1 MTTPTFCA
9 FFCGDLVM
17 KIFLLPF
24 FLSRL
29 FKKSSCSLIAKEC
42 TLTTSKMPPGGLPRN
57 TMFRIT
63 DQPNMTSA
71 VYRGCECGC
80 TEKIWQAKEIMG

>member
-1 MTTPTFCA
+1 
-9 FFCGDLVM
+9 M

-24 FLSRL
+24 FLSHL
-29 FKKSSCSLIAKEC
+29 FKKSSCSLMAKEC

-63 DQPNMTSA
+63 DRPDMTSA
-71 VYRGCECGC
+71 VYRGRKALNQKNQKSTVSAEPRTVGMHNH
-80 TEKIWQAKEIMG
+80 AKYMAI